1 MSSDVSPDPFDEL
14 LGDTAP
20 EPANEPAPRRRQ
32 GRPNREEATAKLNQ
46 QIATASQIASAA
58 SGRGLDDLGGIAAL
72 IRPVTKGTL
81 AAVFRLD
88 KQTVAKR
95 LARCPSKGHGNRQI
109 YDFVEAASYLIKPQM
124 TPQEFIRTLNT
135 ADLPP
140 QINMVFWESQR
151 RRIKFKIEAQEAWET
166 GDVLEVLGDVFMTIK
181 DTLQM
186 ATEELRERARLS
198 DDQAAMFE
206 AYIDDLRESL
216 RQKLVDLPAQKQS
229 PSMLDQ
235 PLFGTAGRVDAE
247 ENLDLWD
254 NGDEEDGE

>member
-1 MSSDVSPDPFDEL
+1 MSGTPDPFDEL
-14 LGDTAP
+14 FG
-20 EPANEPAPRRRQ
+20 EPATEPARVNRG
-32 GRPNREEATAKLNQ
+32 GRPNREQARAKLD
-46 QIATASQIASAA
+46 SQIASATQLA
-58 SGRGLDDLGGIAAL
+58 SAAAGHGLDDLGGINAL
-72 IRPVTKGTL
+72 LRPVTKSTL
-81 AAVFRLD
+81 AAVFRMD

-95 LARCPSKGHGNRQI
+95 LARCPSKGHGNRQL
-109 YDFVEAASYLIKPQM
+109 YDFVDGASYLIRPKM

-186 ATEELRERARLS
+186 ATEEMRERARLS
-198 DDQAAMFE
+198 DEQAAMFDS
-206 AYIDDLRESL
+206 YIDELRESL
-216 RQKLVDLPAQKQS
+216 RAKLVAMPAEKQT
-229 PSMLDQ
+229 PSLLDQ

-247 ENLDLWD
+247 EDLDLWD
-254 NGDEEDGE
+254 VGDEGDGE